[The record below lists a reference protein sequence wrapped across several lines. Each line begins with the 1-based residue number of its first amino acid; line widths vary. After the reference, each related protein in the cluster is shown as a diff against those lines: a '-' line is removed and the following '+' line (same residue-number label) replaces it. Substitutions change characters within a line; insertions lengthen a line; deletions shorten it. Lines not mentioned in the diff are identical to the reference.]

1 MGSPE
6 ALILLAAGFAA
17 TVALE
22 GLLVALARRHG
33 LLAAPNPRSI
43 HRVATPAIGGLGF
56 ALPILLFLGFESLAA
71 PALCGLLAGGAGLV
85 IVGLVDDLR
94 ETGRGVRM
102 AVQLLALTLVF
113 WTLQPGW
120 PWWAYALVG
129 VLLLWQINLYNFMD
143 GIDGIVAVQTLF
155 FCLAAQ
161 LLTGG
166 VPGWEG
172 ALLWLTSGAM
182 LGFLVYNWTPAR
194 IFMGDTGS
202 VFLGLLIAVVAV
214 QLVAQHGLPVM
225 ACTILL
231 TAFWFDASYTLCVR
245 MATGQPFTE
254 PHRSHLYQKLA
265 VKFGTLWTMVGFS
278 ALCVLWLLPL
288 AVAAASF
295 RDSAAHG
302 IAFQVLAVL
311 PLAIAARR
319 RGAGLPAPPAGG
331 QTECNS

>member
-1 MGSPE
+1 MDSTA
-6 ALILLAAGFAA
+6 ALILLGAGFVA
-17 TVALE
+17 TVVLE

-33 LLAAPNPRSI
+33 LLAVPNARSF
-43 HRVATPAIGGLGF
+43 HTVATPAIGGVGF
-56 ALPILLFLGFESLAA
+56 ALPILAFLAFQSLAN
-71 PALCGLLAGGAGLV
+71 PTPSGLLAGGAVLALM
-85 IVGLVDDLR
+85 GLVDDLR

-102 AVQLLALTLVF
+102 AAQLLALGLVF

-120 PWWAYALVG
+120 PWWAYAPVG

-143 GIDGIVAVQTLF
+143 GIDGILATQTLF
-155 FCLAAQ
+155 FCLAAH

-166 VPGWEG
+166 VPGWDG
-172 ALLWLTSGAM
+172 ALLWLTAGAM
-182 LGFLVYNWTPAR
+182 LAFLVYNWTPAR

-202 VFLGLLIAVVAV
+202 VFLGLLIGVAVV
-214 QLVAQHGLPVM
+214 QLVVQYGVPLL

-245 MATGQPFTE
+245 MATRQPFTE

-265 VKFGTLWTMVGFS
+265 ARIGTLWTMLGFS

-295 RDSAAHG
+295 GNSLVLGA
-302 IAFQVLAVL
+302 AFQGLALL
-311 PLAIAARR
+311 PVAVAAWRLR
-319 RGAGLPAPPAGG
+319 AGLP
-331 QTECNS
+331 E

>member
-1 MGSPE
+1 MDSTA
-6 ALILLAAGFAA
+6 ALILLGAGFVA
-17 TVALE
+17 TVVLE
-22 GLLVALARRHG
+22 GLLVALARRYG
-33 LLAAPNPRSI
+33 LLAVPNARSF
-43 HRVATPAIGGLGF
+43 HTVATPAIGGVGF
-56 ALPILLFLGFESLAA
+56 ALPILVFLAFQSLAH
-71 PALCGLLAGGAGLV
+71 PMPSGLLAGGAVLALL
-85 IVGLVDDLR
+85 GLVDDLR

-102 AVQLLALTLVF
+102 AAQLLALGLVF

-120 PWWAYALVG
+120 PWWAYAPVG

-143 GIDGIVAVQTLF
+143 GIDGILATQTLF

-172 ALLWLTSGAM
+172 ALLWLTAGAM
-182 LGFLVYNWTPAR
+182 LAFLVYNWTPAR

-202 VFLGLLIAVVAV
+202 VFLGLLIGVAVV
-214 QLVAQHGLPVM
+214 QLVAQYGVPLL

-245 MATGQPFTE
+245 IATRQPFTE

-265 VKFGTLWTMVGFS
+265 ARIGTLWTMLGFS

-288 AVAAASF
+288 AVAAASYG
-295 RDSAAHG
+295 DSLVLGA
-302 IAFQVLAVL
+302 AFQGLAVL
-311 PLAIAARR
+311 PVAVAAWRLR
-319 RGAGLPAPPAGG
+319 AGLP
-331 QTECNS
+331 E

>member
-1 MGSPE
+1 MDSTA
-6 ALILLAAGFAA
+6 ALILLGAGFVA
-17 TVALE
+17 TVVLE
-22 GLLVALARRHG
+22 GLLVAFARRRG
-33 LLAAPNPRSI
+33 LLAVPNARSF
-43 HRVATPAIGGLGF
+43 HTVATPAIGGVGF
-56 ALPILLFLGFESLAA
+56 ALPILVFLAFQSLAQ
-71 PALCGLLAGGAGLV
+71 PTPSGLLAGGAVLALL
-85 IVGLVDDLR
+85 GLVDDLR

-102 AVQLLALTLVF
+102 AAQLLALGLVF

-120 PWWAYALVG
+120 PWWAYAPVG

-143 GIDGIVAVQTLF
+143 GIDGILATQTLF

-172 ALLWLTSGAM
+172 ALLWLTAGAM
-182 LGFLVYNWTPAR
+182 LAFLVYNWTPAR

-202 VFLGLLIAVVAV
+202 VFLGLLIGVAVV
-214 QLVAQHGLPVM
+214 QLVAQYGVPLL

-245 MATGQPFTE
+245 IATRQPFTE

-265 VKFGTLWTMVGFS
+265 ARIGTLWTMLGFS

-295 RDSAAHG
+295 GDSLVLGA
-302 IAFQVLAVL
+302 AFQGLALL
-311 PLAIAARR
+311 PVAVAAWRLR
-319 RGAGLPAPPAGG
+319 AGLP
-331 QTECNS
+331 E

>member
-1 MGSPE
+1 MDSTA
-6 ALILLAAGFAA
+6 ALILLGAGFVA
-17 TVALE
+17 TVVLE
-22 GLLVALARRHG
+22 GLLVAFARRRG
-33 LLAAPNPRSI
+33 LLAVPNARSF
-43 HRVATPAIGGLGF
+43 HTVATPAIGGVGF
-56 ALPILLFLGFESLAA
+56 ALPILVFLAFQSLAQ
-71 PALCGLLAGGAGLV
+71 PTPSGLLAGGAVLALL
-85 IVGLVDDLR
+85 GLVDDLR
-94 ETGRGVRM
+94 ESGRGVRM
-102 AVQLLALTLVF
+102 AAQLLALGLVF

-120 PWWAYALVG
+120 PWWAYAPVG

-143 GIDGIVAVQTLF
+143 GIDGILATQTLF

-172 ALLWLTSGAM
+172 ALLWLTAGAM
-182 LGFLVYNWTPAR
+182 LAFLVYNWTPAR

-202 VFLGLLIAVVAV
+202 VFLGLLIGVAVV
-214 QLVAQHGLPVM
+214 QLVAQYGVPLL

-245 MATGQPFTE
+245 IATRQPFTE

-265 VKFGTLWTMVGFS
+265 ARIGTLWTMLGFS

-295 RDSAAHG
+295 GDSLVLGA
-302 IAFQVLAVL
+302 AFQGLAVL
-311 PLAIAARR
+311 PVAVAAWRLR
-319 RGAGLPAPPAGG
+319 AGLP
-331 QTECNS
+331 E

>member
-1 MGSPE
+1 MDLLE

-17 TVALE
+17 TAVSEA
-22 GLLVALARRHG
+22 LLVALARRHG
-33 LLAAPNPRSI
+33 LLAVPNVRSF
-43 HRVATPAIGGLGF
+43 HSVATPAIGGLGF
-56 ALPILLFLGFESLAA
+56 AVPVLVYLGWRSAALPELG
-71 PALCGLLAGGAGLV
+71 GLLVGGAGLAL
-85 IVGLVDDLR
+85 VGLVDDLR

-102 AVQLLALTLVF
+102 TAQILALALVF

-120 PWWAYALVG
+120 PWWAYPPVA
-129 VLLLWQINLYNFMD
+129 LLLVWQINLYNFMD

-155 FCLAAQ
+155 FCLAAH

-172 ALLWLTSGAM
+172 ALLWLLAGAM

-202 VFLGLLIAVVAV
+202 VFLGLLIGVAAM
-214 QLVAQHGLPVM
+214 QLVVQYGVPLL

-231 TAFWFDASYTLCVR
+231 TPFWFDASCTLCVR
-245 MATGQPFTE
+245 IATRQAFTE

-265 VKFGTLWTMVGFS
+265 ARFGTLWTMVGFS

-288 AVAAASF
+288 AVLAVSYA
-295 RDSAAHG
+295 DSPAHG
-302 IAFQVLAVL
+302 MALQVVAALPLAVL
-311 PLAIAARR
+311 AWRF
-319 RGAGLPAPPAGG
+319 GAGLPERRG
-331 QTECNS
+331 